1 MKWLCD
7 EYFSYAKQIFSKIL
21 MRFSGYTRLINVEST
36 QRMFLLIIHKSQF
49 YYHPCYRAR
58 EECNVAQR
66 EKEEAE
72 AEQKLAEAQQHHAF
86 FVKEQWE
93 DR

>member
-1 MKWLCD
+1 MYG
-7 EYFSYAKQIFSKIL
+7 EAN
-21 MRFSGYTRLINVEST
+21 RLLKMSFT
-36 QRMFLLIIHKSQF
+36 F
-49 YYHPCYRAR
+49 RAR